1 MFKTRERAWSPY
13 VCGILI
19 GLLTVPALVITD
31 TLLEPAD
38 GFLTAAGH
46 LITLGGADLH
56 QTGSLG
62 DHFEGPR
69 NWWQVA
75 LLAGIA
81 LGALLSSTLSGS
93 RRLGTSPAWTRLLG
107 NPSPWRRGAVA
118 FAGGFLMLFGAA
130 LADGDLT
137 GHGVSGVAQLSL
149 GSLAFLVAL
158 AAGGVAGGML
168 LRRL

>member
-13 VCGILI
+13 VAGIVI
-19 GLLTVPALVITD
+19 GLLVVPALVITD
-31 TLLEPAD
+31 TLPEPAA

-46 LITLGGADLH
+46 LIALGGGDLH
-56 QTGSLG
+56 QPNSLG
-62 DHFEGPR
+62 AHFDGPR

-75 LLAGIA
+75 LLLGIA

-93 RRLGTSPAWTRLLG
+93 RREGTAPAWSRLLG
-107 NPSPWRRGAVA
+107 GGASWKRAVTA

-137 GHGVSGVAQLSL
+137 GHGLSGVAQLSL
-149 GSLAFLVAL
+149 GSMVFLIAL
-158 AAGGVAGGML
+158 AAGGLAGGLL
-168 LRRL
+168 LRKL